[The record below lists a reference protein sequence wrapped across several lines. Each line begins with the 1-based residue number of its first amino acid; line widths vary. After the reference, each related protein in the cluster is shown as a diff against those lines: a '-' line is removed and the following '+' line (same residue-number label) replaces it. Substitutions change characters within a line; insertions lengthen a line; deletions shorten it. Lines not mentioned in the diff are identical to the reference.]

1 MHRWLLPLVARIA
14 PLFVVLAAF
23 VPAQELPPLQEV
35 PAGVGPAMVVQHPAG
50 HDGKAWAPLLVLWSR
65 GGDLAAARA
74 SIAAVGVDAA
84 RAGYVVVAPAMA
96 PAAAAGQRLGPWF
109 AELRRTHRIAG
120 GGLHAATTDDV
131 VGTAALVLAHRHQF
145 QSVTLLAAAN
155 ETELAG
161 LRRLPARTIT
171 VLADADAA
179 ARQRHFAALHG
190 SRALTGP
197 AAAIAQGLDDFHDA
211 AANGDE
217 DRYFALL
224 PDDAVFLGTDASERW
239 TGAEFRRF
247 ALPYFQRPE
256 AWTYVP
262 LQRHVTV
269 LADGE
274 HACFDELLDND
285 GYGLC
290 RGSGVLVRRD
300 GRWVLQLYDLS
311 IPMPNDL
318 AAAFAQ
324 RIRAFT
330 DGLPST
336 ATTVILVRHAEKGAE
351 GDDPALSEAGRLRAE
366 ALVRTLRDVPIDAVW
381 HSEYQRTALTV
392 APLCA
397 ARGLQPTVAKAA
409 DSAALARTLKRLPA
423 GQTVLVC
430 GHSNTLPALVAAL
443 GGGEV
448 KVADDAFDGLFVVTR
463 SPDGVRVLRL
473 AYGP

>member
-1 MHRWLLPLVARIA
+1 MHRWLRRVVA
-14 PLFVVLAAF
+14 PWFVVLAA
-23 VPAQELPPLQEV
+23 VAVGRAQELPPPQEV
-35 PAGVGPAMVVQHPAG
+35 PAGAGPALVVQHPAG

-74 SIAAVGVDAA
+74 AIAAVGVDAA
-84 RAGYVVVAPAMA
+84 RAGYVVVAPAVA
-96 PAAAAGQRLGPWF
+96 PAAAAAQRLAPWF

-120 GGLHAATTDDV
+120 GGVHAATADDV

-155 ETELAG
+155 DQELAG
-161 LRRLPARTIT
+161 LRRLPARSIT

-179 ARQRHFAALHG
+179 ARQRHFAQLHTA
-190 SRALTGP
+190 RALAGP
-197 AAAIAQGLDDFHDA
+197 AAAIAQALDDFHDA

-285 GYGLC
+285 GYGIC

-300 GRWVLQLYDLS
+300 ARWVLQLYDLS

-330 DGLPST
+330 DGLPSA
-336 ATTVILVRHAEKGAE
+336 ATTVILVRHAEKGAD
-351 GDDPALSEAGRLRAE
+351 GDDPELTDAGRARAA
-366 ALVRTLRDVPIDAVW
+366 ALVRTLAAVKLDAVW
-381 HSEYQRTALTV
+381 HSEYRRTALTV
-392 APLCA
+392 APLCQ

-409 DSAALARTLKRLPA
+409 DTAALARTLKRLPA

-443 GGGEV
+443 GGGEQ
-448 KVADDAFDGLFVVTR
+448 KIADDQFDGLFVVMR
-463 SPDGVRVLRL
+463 SPEGVRVLRL

>member
-1 MHRWLLPLVARIA
+1 MRLVARFA

-23 VPAQELPPLQEV
+23 ARAQELPPPQDV
-35 PAGVGPAMVVQHPAG
+35 PAGIGPAMVVQLPAA

-65 GGDLAAARA
+65 GGDLPAARA
-74 SIAAVGVDAA
+74 AIAAVGVDAA
-84 RAGYVVVAPAMA
+84 RVGYVVVAPAVA
-96 PAAAAGQRLGPWF
+96 PAAAAGQRLAPWF

-131 VGTAALVLAHRHQF
+131 VGTAALLLAHRHQF
-145 QSVTLLAAAN
+145 QSVTLLTAAN
-155 ETELAG
+155 ESDLAG
-161 LRRLPARTIT
+161 LKRLPARTIT

-190 SRALTGP
+190 ARALAGP
-197 AAAIAQGLDDFHDA
+197 AAAIAQALDDFHDA

-269 LADGE
+269 LQGGE

-285 GYGLC
+285 GYGIC

-300 GRWVLQLYDLS
+300 ERWVLQLYDLS

-324 RIRAFT
+324 RIRAFV
-330 DGLPST
+330 DGQP
-336 ATTVILVRHAEKGAE
+336 APVTTVILVRHAEKGAD
-351 GDDPALSEAGRLRAE
+351 GDDPELTEAGRARAE

-381 HSEYQRTALTV
+381 HSEYRRTALTV
-392 APLCA
+392 APLCT
-397 ARGLQPTVAKAA
+397 ARSLQPTVAKAA
-409 DSAALARTLKRLPA
+409 DSAALARTLDDF
-423 GQTVLVC
+423 
-430 GHSNTLPALVAAL
+430 HDAAAN
-443 GGGEV
+443 GDE
-448 KVADDAFDGLFVVTR
+448 ARYF
-463 SPDGVRVLRL
+463 
-473 AYGP
+473 